1 MFDYI
6 KYFKV
11 LIKDY
16 FKILI
21 FFSYIKINFDIG
33 LILGINEVW
42 KLKNYMIL
50 DFVKLE
56 VIKIN
61 KFFVLF

>member
-50 DFVKLE
+50 DC
-56 VIKIN
+56 
-61 KFFVLF
+61 